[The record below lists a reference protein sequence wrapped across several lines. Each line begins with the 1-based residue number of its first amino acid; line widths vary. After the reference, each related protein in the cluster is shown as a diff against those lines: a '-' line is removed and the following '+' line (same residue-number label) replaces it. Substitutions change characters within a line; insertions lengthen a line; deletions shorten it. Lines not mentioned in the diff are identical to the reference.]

1 MLPIAYVAASILVVM
16 GVLLIWTD
24 IVNPITLT

>member
-1 MLPIAYVAASILVVM
+1 MLPIAYIAASVLVVM